1 MEPTAGATRPPSHRL
16 LKTYLEK
23 HRTFPRT
30 ADRRNLSRVSRVYA
44 GANQLLFFR
53 LLLEH
58 SRCGSAEQLRGKRN
72 AALKSGLVDECWLWV
87 TKGKLDMLLCS
98 LDYALRTRGSTSS
111 HRQYLLWVDLL
122 SGSDWMPQHA
132 QKLETVTLHLT
143 LGALRGQR
151 KHLQTFFSLQK
162 SN

>member
-16 LKTYLEK
+16 LKLIWRNIEP
-23 HRTFPRT
+23 FPGQPT
-30 ADRRNLSRVSRVYA
+30 DVISPVSRVYA

-151 KHLQTFFSLQK
+151 KHLQTFSSLQK